1 MARHFCRTML
11 LLLAGCFTLG
21 ALLPNTVDAKKAAD
35 GVDKSMGYLPKSV
48 PWKSLADVRDP
59 EFLAKNDRPIMY
71 LVSREGC
78 PACNALKASVN
89 AEGDDSESIK
99 ELADEF
105 VMVAVSEAEANA
117 SDEVAALLNPGGKHA
132 YVPRVLFASADNVV
146 AKKAN
151 NKNTKGRG
159 HLRPSSPTRSLRIAT
174 PDFAVSRKSF
184 FSL

>member
-1 MARHFCRTML
+1 
-11 LLLAGCFTLG
+11 
-21 ALLPNTVDAKKAAD
+21 
-35 GVDKSMGYLPKSV
+35 MGYLPKSV